1 MKTVGTPLELAH
13 RSNGGLHVTLLWWP
27 ERDSVSVNMLTDAG
41 ESFDIAV
48 EDASPLEVFNHPY
61 AYLPLAAAA

>member
-1 MKTVGTPLELAH
+1 MNETGSPLELAH
-13 RSNGGLHVTLLWWP
+13 RSNAGLHVTLLWWP
-27 ERDSVSVNMLTDAG
+27 ERDAVSVNLLTDDG

-48 EDASPLEVFNHPY
+48 QDAPPLEVFNHPY